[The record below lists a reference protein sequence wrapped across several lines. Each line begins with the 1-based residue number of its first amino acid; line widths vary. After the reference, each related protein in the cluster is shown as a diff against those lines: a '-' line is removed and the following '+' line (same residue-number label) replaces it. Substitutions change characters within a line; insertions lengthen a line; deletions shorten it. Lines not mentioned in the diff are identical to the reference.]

1 MAGKGS
7 APGERRGGRVK
18 GTPKKVTLEIRDL
31 ARAYGPN
38 AIAELARLAGLT
50 KDAGSENESTRVMAI
65 KELID
70 RGYGKAAQI
79 HAGAEDLPPV
89 KHEHAFAGQ
98 LVKSQLEQIRS
109 K

>member
-7 APGERRGGRVK
+7 APGERRGGRQK
-18 GTPKKVTLEIRDL
+18 GTPNRVTLEIRDL
-31 ARAYGPN
+31 ARAYGPP

-50 KDAGSENESTRVMAI
+50 KAAGSENEGTRVAAI

-70 RGYGKAAQI
+70 RGYGKATQI
-79 HAGAEDLPPV
+79 IAGAEDLPPV
-89 KHEHAFAGQ
+89 KIEHGIAGQ
-98 LVKSQLEQIRS
+98 RVKSLLDQITT